1 MMEQMA
7 GGDGEED
14 VQIETLPDGST
25 RRVVTR
31 RVVRTA
37 VVQGEG
43 VVEQA
48 SGGESGMVIQ
58 QSSSS
63 YTTGGGD
70 GQTTVAVQQV
80 SEGGEGGGEVTMT
93 TKQVL
98 ASADVIL
105 PQMMTHQLKMSKVQS
120 KVAYDQG
127 REVLKTHTMDKVMS
141 QTPGVVLARENAILT
156 SQIEYAKEAQKVA
169 ASIQGL
175 PVDSVPFPAAKNAME
190 IASDLHYKQDITG
203 EYKGFQTM
211 DPEGHPVIVKGKK
224 AAEIIS
230 DIPYRQEYHDEK
242 ALIYFPQHIT
252 EGYESMNKAAT
263 FRTTYK
269 NQYESEKEKNSFK

>member
-156 SQIEYAKEAQKVA
+156 SQNAYKAGMEETAKIYQ
-169 ASIQGL
+169 
-175 PVDSVPFPAAKNAME
+175 
-190 IASDLHYKQDITG
+190 
-203 EYKGFQTM
+203 GFQTM
-211 DPEGHPVIVKGKK
+211 DAQAHPVVQRSQKTKDLLNDK
-224 AAEIIS
+224 LYHAE
-230 DIPYRQEYHDEK
+230 YEDEK
-242 ALIYFPQHIT
+242 AMIYYPVHIS
-252 EGYESMNKAAT
+252 EGYMEVKKTKDAT
-263 FRTTYK
+263 ADANYK
-269 NQYESEKEKNSFK
+269 VGLV